1 MKCVIIDD
9 EPYAILL
16 LKDYIARIPGL
27 TLLQSFTDAISG
39 GEYLRNHKVDLL
51 FADIQMPDISGL
63 DLVRSLPNPPF
74 IIFTTAHRNFAVEG
88 FELAAV
94 DYIVK
99 PIAFDRFQLAIER
112 AEERNKQPSPTEQAA
127 IVVFAE
133 YRMVK
138 IPIDDI
144 LYIES
149 VKDYI
154 KIHLR
159 TGKPI
164 MTLMT
169 MKKITELLP
178 TQFFARI
185 HRSFIVGI
193 NHIQEINQRKVV
205 LPGNIYL
212 AISDSYADFVQRWKS
227 KY

>member
-1 MKCVIIDD
+1 MKCVVIDD
-9 EPYAILL
+9 EPYGVLL
-16 LKDYIARIPGL
+16 LKDYISRMPGL
-27 TLLQSFTDAISG
+27 TLMQSFTDAISG

-63 DLVRSLPNPPF
+63 DLVRSLPEPPL

-112 AEERNKQPSPTEQAA
+112 AGERIRQHQPDEQLA
-127 IVVFAE
+127 IIVFTE

-138 IPIDDI
+138 IPVDDI

-159 TGKPI
+159 VGKPV

-169 MKKITELLP
+169 MKKIIELLP
-178 TQFFARI
+178 NELFARI
-185 HRSFIVGI
+185 HRSYIVAI
-193 NHIQEINQRKVV
+193 KQVQAINQRKVF
-205 LPGNIYL
+205 LAADIEL
-212 AISDSYADFVQRWKS
+212 AISDSYSDFIQRWKNNS
-227 KY
+227 